1 MLGQDDRLSP
11 SSDHMAV
18 VTGRSAARNRCHEVC
33 HFTPAGFSTFLY
45 NIIQTEHE
53 WQKRQKCLWAYL
65 SVLAV

>member
-18 VTGRSAARNRCHEVC
+18 VTGRSAARDRCHEVC
-33 HFTPAGFSTFLY
+33 HFTLAGFSTILY
-45 NIIQTEHE
+45 NIIQTEYE
-53 WQKRQKCLWAYL
+53 WQKRPKCPRAYL